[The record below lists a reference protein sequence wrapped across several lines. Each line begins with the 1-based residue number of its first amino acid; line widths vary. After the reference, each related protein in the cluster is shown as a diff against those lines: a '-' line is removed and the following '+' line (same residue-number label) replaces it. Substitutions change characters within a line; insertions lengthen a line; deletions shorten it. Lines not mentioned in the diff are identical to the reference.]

1 MMNGEIVESEKSAG
15 AAKQALAQTKRPG
28 RPAYHS
34 RTYTGLLIFVVIVGL
49 PLIAIPSL
57 RQRLKTR
64 FDMVRAA
71 IRGEQPPPPPAFARV
86 GQNQVP
92 FPREYEQPQPR
103 SAFLAGLV
111 APREHASI
119 VITDQGGVP
128 TIIPAPLKRT
138 LGSPAPVPSKGK
150 PGTPPAPL
158 ASVPA
163 QAETET
169 AGSASSEPVY
179 KKGERE
185 QEAYDI
191 VLSANQ
197 TLAGMIKGSD
207 ATLRFQGWAAA
218 NMGEGSYYVMVTFV
232 QTADN
237 VARKYIWN
245 VKVSSKEVTPL
256 SSYAMSISK

>member
-1 MMNGEIVESEKSAG
+1 
-15 AAKQALAQTKRPG
+15 
-28 RPAYHS
+28 
-34 RTYTGLLIFVVIVGL
+34 
-49 PLIAIPSL
+49 
-57 RQRLKTR
+57 
-64 FDMVRAA
+64 
-71 IRGEQPPPPPAFARV
+71 
-86 GQNQVP
+86 
-92 FPREYEQPQPR
+92 
-103 SAFLAGLV
+103 
-111 APREHASI
+111 
-119 VITDQGGVP
+119 
-128 TIIPAPLKRT
+128 
-138 LGSPAPVPSKGK
+138 
-150 PGTPPAPL
+150 
-158 ASVPA
+158 VPA